1 MEWWTDLPYLV
12 STVCLLPTLVGSG
25 LVLTPVGGAPATLR
39 GQGSLTWQNW
49 VQCECVCV
57 WVCVGGECKYK
68 MWLVLLVKGGTSALT
83 EHAHVNGQSAS
94 STYIHRGISLH
105 TNQIRNLLPHPSLPL
120 LVPGL
125 SSHFTI
131 VQPAFNIKFWEMAT
145 RFHKCQEPP
154 WCINGIQS
162 PKSQL
167 AHVLHM
173 MFWNILS
180 LSAVCRNHVPIQQ
193 E

>member
-1 MEWWTDLPYLV
+1 MSPSHTGWQWPRSDTSRRGPSYTQGTGRPHMTEL
-12 STVCLLPTLVGSG
+12 
-25 LVLTPVGGAPATLR
+25 GAV
-39 GQGSLTWQNW
+39 W
-49 VQCECVCV
+49 VCECVWGGGV
-57 WVCVGGECKYK
+57 YVYYVVGTIGQ
-68 MWLVLLVKGGTSALT
+68 VGTSALT

-125 SSHFTI
+125 SSHSTI
-131 VQPAFNIKFWEMAT
+131 VQPAFNIKFWKMAT

-154 WCINGIQS
+154 WCINIIQS